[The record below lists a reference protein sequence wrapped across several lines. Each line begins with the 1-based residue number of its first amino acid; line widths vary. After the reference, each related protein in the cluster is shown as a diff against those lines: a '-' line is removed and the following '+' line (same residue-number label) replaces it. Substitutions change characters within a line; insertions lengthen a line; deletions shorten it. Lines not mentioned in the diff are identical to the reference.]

1 MWSTW
6 DARWVWEPGGEA
18 TGELAALHRTVAH
31 VSTVSTIVRDG
42 EDGGKESRED
52 CNVKDCH

>member
-1 MWSTW
+1 M
-6 DARWVWEPGGEA
+6 WEPGGEA